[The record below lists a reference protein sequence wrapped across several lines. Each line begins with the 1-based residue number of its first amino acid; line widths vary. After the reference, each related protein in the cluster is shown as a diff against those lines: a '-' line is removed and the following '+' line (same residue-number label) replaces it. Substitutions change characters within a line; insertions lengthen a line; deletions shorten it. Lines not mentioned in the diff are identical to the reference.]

1 MVGLF
6 RPPEARRT
14 CAIAGAQGLA
24 LRLPPAIRVLERG
37 WLSSNNIVMTGPK
50 DTVLVDSG
58 YLAHAPQTLALVEHA
73 LVDQNLD
80 ARTLERLVNTHC
92 HSDHMGGNA
101 ALQRRYRCHTSVPI
115 GEAPLIERWDE
126 EALLLS
132 YADQRAERFQVDATI
147 AAGDRLGMG
156 GIDWVAIAAPGHDTH
171 ALMFHSPAERILISG
186 DALWED
192 GFGVLFP
199 QLYGRAGTF
208 AETRGTLDSIAALD
222 ARLVIPGHGAPF
234 EDVDAALERAYSRLH
249 AFEEDPARL
258 ARHAARVMLTFSL
271 LEKQRLPIA
280 SLPDYVERTGILRDI
295 NRRFLL
301 LTPQHFAEWLVHE
314 LERARAA
321 KREGEDLVPLIRP

>member
-1 MVGLF
+1 
-6 RPPEARRT
+6 
-14 CAIAGAQGLA
+14 
-24 LRLPPAIRVLERG
+24 LRLPPTIRVIERG
-37 WLSSNNIVMTGPK
+37 WLSSNNIILTGPE

-58 YLAHAPQTLALVEHA
+58 YGAHAPQTLALVEHA
-73 LVDQNLD
+73 LLDQNPGG
-80 ARTLERLVNTHC
+80 RTLDGLVNTHC

-126 EALLLS
+126 DALLLA
-132 YADQRAERFQVDATI
+132 YADQRAEPFRVDATI
-147 AAGDRLGMG
+147 AAGDRLSMG

-171 ALMFHSPAERILISG
+171 ALMFHAPRERILISG

-199 QLYGRAGTF
+199 QLFGREGTF
-208 AETRGTLDSIAALD
+208 AETRRTLDSIAALD
-222 ARLVIPGHGAPF
+222 LRLVIPGHGEAF
-234 EDVDAALERAYSRLH
+234 EAVDAALERAYSRLH

-258 ARHAARVMLTFSL
+258 ARHAARVMLTFAL

-295 NRRFLL
+295 NRRFLA
-301 LTPQHFAEWLVHE
+301 LTPQQFAEWLVRE

-321 KREGEDLVPLIRP
+321 RQEGDTLVPLITP